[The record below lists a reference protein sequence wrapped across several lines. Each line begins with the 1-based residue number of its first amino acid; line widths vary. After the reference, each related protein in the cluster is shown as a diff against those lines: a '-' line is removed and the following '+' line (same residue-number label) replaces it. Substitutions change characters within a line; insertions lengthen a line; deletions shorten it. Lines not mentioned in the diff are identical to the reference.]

1 MKLSDIKGERT
12 FDVIA
17 GIIEPIANIAA
28 DKEAVDLFI
37 RKPLPEGMTAK
48 NFVMQR
54 VKASIPVLLKNHKG
68 DLIAIL
74 AAIEG
79 VTAKEYET
87 SLNLVKL
94 TKDTVELLND
104 EAFEAFFI

>member
-17 GIIEPIANIAA
+17 EIIEPIANIAA
-28 DKEAVDLFI
+28 DKEAASVFV
-37 RKPLPEGMTAK
+37 RKPLPEGMTARE
-48 NFVMQR
+48 FVMQR
-54 VKASIPVLLKNHKG
+54 IKASIPVLMKNHKS
-68 DLIAIL
+68 DLITIL

-79 VTAKEYET
+79 VTAEEYEA

-94 TKDTVELLND
+94 SKDAVELLND
-104 EAFEAFFI
+104 EAFKAFFI